1 MRTPHRQGAIALGS
15 LTAAV
20 ALLAGLGTAAAK
32 IGTGQ
37 AGPPAAAPT
46 AGPGAGSFPQSF
58 LIPGTNTS
66 LSLYGKVQ
74 LGIHDNIGSQHTSET
89 TPGPT
94 SGNPGLNSLLLEGPG
109 ASGGTSFNQEFRSIH
124 GGLRNSAA
132 LPDFAFET
140 RTPSVLGEST
150 TV

>member
-1 MRTPHRQGAIALGS
+1 MRTPIRQGAVALGS

-20 ALLAGLGTAAAK
+20 ALLAGLGSAQAQ

-37 AGPPAAAPT
+37 AGPAPAAPT
-46 AGPGAGSFPQSF
+46 SGPGAGSFPQSF

-74 LGIHDNIGSQHTSET
+74 MSVHDNIGSQHTSET
-89 TPGPT
+89 TPSPT
-94 SGNPGLNSLLLEGPG
+94 TGAPGLNSLLLEGPG
-109 ASGGTSFNQEFRSIH
+109 ASGGTSFNQQFRSFH

-132 LPDFAFET
+132 
-140 RTPSVLGEST
+140 ST
-150 TV
+150 